1 MHNIYVAPIRYLDP
15 VLINQIAAGEV
26 VERPL
31 NVVKELVE
39 NALDAGSTHIK
50 ITLYDGGKTYI
61 KVQDNG
67 SGIASNQ
74 LSMALSRHATSKIPD
89 NDLFNIQSFGFR
101 GEALPSIASISRVAI
116 TSRTKNDETGFC
128 IKMEGGA
135 LKQEP
140 APVRSDFGTT
150 VEVSDLFY
158 ATPVRLKFLKTAH
171 TEQAHVTD
179 LVKKLALANPAVT
192 FILETDKKIILDLK
206 VDADASD
213 QNFAK
218 RLDDV
223 LSKTVTENCTVFE
236 AKREGIAIKGMISL
250 PTFHGGRATDQYMFV
265 NARVVRDKIMIN
277 ALKFAYRDVLEH
289 NRHPVAVLFLDID
302 PFMVDLNAHPNK
314 TEVRFRDGQLVR
326 SFILSSLSE
335 ALRESSKKTTNALAA
350 KAVAYITTEQEKRPV
365 CSAAPFPR
373 SSSASFKPSGR
384 IAFPTY
390 ERQQFQGGGA
400 AVRFLQDDSVPFS
413 SYVDQKPYAEI
424 QKEPVVPIIPVEHDY
439 PLGMARCQI
448 DATYIVS
455 EKNGDLI
462 LVDQHAA
469 AERLTYEKLKCQVL
483 NKSIPRSAL
492 LLPEMIDLSDM
503 DVALIK
509 EYETDIKNLG
519 FMFDLFGKIISVKE
533 VPILLEGCDV
543 KQLLRDLLN
552 DLAVHDAPVDFLM
565 RQMEKLST
573 HACHTSLR
581 AGDVMNLA
589 EMNALLRKMETTD
602 FSAQCNHGRPTYVRL
617 SKKDIE
623 KLFERR

>member
-1 MHNIYVAPIRYLDP
+1 MNNTYVAPIRYLDP

-39 NALDAGSTHIK
+39 NALDAGGTHIK
-50 ITLYDGGKTYI
+50 ITLYDGGKTHI

-67 SGIASNQ
+67 SGIPSDQ

-128 IKMEGGA
+128 IKMEGGS
-135 LKQEP
+135 LTQEP
-140 APVRSDFGTT
+140 APIRSDFGTT
-150 VEVSDLFY
+150 VEVFDLFY

-179 LVKKLALANPAVT
+179 LVKRLALANPAVT

-206 VDADASD
+206 VDTTTHD
-213 QNFAK
+213 QNFKK

-223 LSKTVTENCTVFE
+223 LSKTITENCTVFE
-236 AKREGIAIKGMISL
+236 SKREGIALKGMISL
-250 PTFHGGRATDQYMFV
+250 PTFHGGRASDQYMFV
-265 NARVVRDKIMIN
+265 NTRVVRDKIMIN

-335 ALRESSKKTTNALAA
+335 SLRESSKKTTNALTE
-350 KAVAYITTEQEKRPV
+350 KAVAYITTEQENRPAY
-365 CSAAPFPR
+365 SAVPFPR
-373 SSSASFKPSGR
+373 SSFASFKPSGKTR
-384 IAFPTY
+384 TLPY
-390 ERQQFQGGGA
+390 ERQQFQGNA
-400 AVRFLQDDSVPFS
+400 AMRVMPDDPVPFA
-413 SYVDQKPYAEI
+413 SYVQKNPYHETP
-424 QKEPVVPIIPVEHDY
+424 KEPLVPIVPTEHDY

-455 EKNGDLI
+455 EKKGDLI

-469 AERLTYEKLKCQVL
+469 AERLTYEKLKDQIL
-483 NKSIPRSAL
+483 NKCIPRSAL

-503 DVALIK
+503 DIALIQ
-509 EYETDIKNLG
+509 EHESDIKELG
-519 FMFDLFGKIISVKE
+519 FVFDLFGKIISIKE

-552 DLAVHDAPVDFLM
+552 DLTVNDAPVDFLM

-581 AGDVMNLA
+581 AGDVMNIA
-589 EMNALLRKMETTD
+589 EMNALLRQMETTD
-602 FSAQCNHGRPTYVRL
+602 FSAQCNHGRPTYIRL

>member
-1 MHNIYVAPIRYLDP
+1 MNNTYVAPIRYLDP

-39 NALDAGSTHIK
+39 NALDAGSTSIN
-50 ITLYDGGKTYI
+50 ITLYEGGKTYI

-67 SGIASNQ
+67 GGIESSQ

-101 GEALPSIASISRVAI
+101 GEALPSIASISRVTI
-116 TSRTKNDETGFC
+116 TSRTKNDETGFS
-128 IKMEGGA
+128 IKMDGGE
-135 LKQEP
+135 LKQD
-140 APVRSDFGTT
+140 ASPVRSDFGTT

-158 ATPVRLKFLKTAH
+158 ATPVRLKFLKTAG

-179 LVKKLALANPAVT
+179 LVKKLALANPAVAFT
-192 FILETDKKIILDLK
+192 LETDKKTLLDLK
-206 VDADASD
+206 VQD
-213 QNFAK
+213 QTSATHLEK
-218 RLDDV
+218 RLEDV
-223 LSKTVTENCTVFE
+223 LSKKVTENCALFE
-236 AKREGIAIKGMISL
+236 SKREGISIKGMISL
-250 PTFHGGRATDQYMFV
+250 PTFHGGRASDQFMFV
-265 NARVVRDKIMIN
+265 NSRVVRDKIMMN

-289 NRHPVAVLFLDID
+289 NRHPVAVLFLEID

-326 SFILSSLSE
+326 SFVLSSISE
-335 ALRESSKKTTNALAA
+335 ALRESSRDTTSALAE
-350 KAVAYITTEQEKRPV
+350 KAVAYMTKEQEGRPAW
-365 CSAAPFPR
+365 SATPFPR
-373 SSSASFKPSGR
+373 ASSAAYKPSGR
-384 IAFPTY
+384 TAFSTQD
-390 ERQQFQGGGA
+390 RSQFQGNA
-400 AVRFLQDDSVPFS
+400 AVQFFQDDPVPFS
-413 SYVDQKPYAEI
+413 SYVEQKPYSET
-424 QKEPVVPIIPVEHDY
+424 QKEPVVPMMAVEQDF
-439 PLGMARCQI
+439 PLGLARCQI

-455 EKNGDLI
+455 EKAGDLI

-469 AERLTYEKLKCQVL
+469 AERLTYEKLKNQIL
-483 NKSIPRSAL
+483 SKSIPRSAL

-503 DVALIK
+503 DTALITEHEK
-509 EYETDIKNLG
+509 DIKDLG
-519 FMFDLFGKIISVKE
+519 FVFDMFGKTISIKE
-533 VPILLEGCDV
+533 VPILLEGSDV

-552 DLAVHDAPVDFLM
+552 DLTVNDAPVDFLM

-581 AGDVMNLA
+581 AGDVMNIP
-589 EMNALLRKMETTD
+589 EMNALLRQMETTD

-617 SKKDIE
+617 VKKDIE

>member
-1 MHNIYVAPIRYLDP
+1 MNNTYPQPIRYLDP

-39 NALDAGSTHIK
+39 NALDAGSTRISV
-50 ITLYDGGKTYI
+50 TLYEGGKTYI
-61 KVQDNG
+61 KVEDNG
-67 SGIASNQ
+67 GGIAANQ

-101 GEALPSIASISRVAI
+101 GEALPSIASIARVAI
-116 TSRTKNDETGFC
+116 TSRTKEDDTGFC
-128 IKMEGGA
+128 VKMHGGELTQTA
-135 LKQEP
+135 T
-140 APVRSDFGTT
+140 PVKCDFGTT

-158 ATPVRLKFLKTAH
+158 ATPVRLKFLKTAG

-179 LVKKLALANPAVT
+179 LVRKLALANPAVAFT
-192 FILETDKKIILDLK
+192 LKTDKKTILDLK
-206 VDADASD
+206 VKD
-213 QNFAK
+213 QPNAAHLEN

-223 LSKTVTENCTVFE
+223 LSKKITENCTVFK
-236 AKREGIAIKGMISL
+236 AKREGMSIKGMLSL
-250 PTFHGGRATDQYMFV
+250 PTFHGGRASEQFMFV
-265 NARVVRDKIMIN
+265 NSRVVRDKIMIN

-289 NRHPVAVLFLDID
+289 NRHPVAVLFLEID

-326 SFILSSLSE
+326 SFVLSSISE
-335 ALRESSKKTTNALAA
+335 ALRESSRNTTQALAE
-350 KAVAYITTEQEKRPV
+350 KAVAYMTQEQENRPA
-365 CSAAPFPR
+365 CSAMPFPR
-373 SSSASFKPSGR
+373 ASSAGFKPSGR
-384 IAFPTY
+384 TSFQMQD
-390 ERQQFQGGGA
+390 RHQFQGNS
-400 AVRFLQDDSVPFS
+400 AVRLFQDDPMPFT
-413 SYVDQKPYAEI
+413 SYVATKPYVEI
-424 QKEPVVPIIPVEHDY
+424 QKQPVVPIIQVDHDY
-439 PLGMARCQI
+439 PLGLARCQI

-455 EKNGDLI
+455 EKDGDLI
-462 LVDQHAA
+462 LIDQHAA
-469 AERLTYEKLKCQVL
+469 AERLTYEKLKKQILHKAV
-483 NKSIPRSAL
+483 PRSAL

-509 EYETDIKNLG
+509 EHETDIKNLG
-519 FMFDLFGKIISVKE
+519 FVFDLYGKTISIKE

-552 DLAVHDAPVDFLM
+552 DLTVNDAPVDFLM

-581 AGDVMNLA
+581 AGDVMNIA
-589 EMNALLRKMETTD
+589 QMNALLRQMEETD

-617 SKKDIE
+617 VKKDIE

>member
-1 MHNIYVAPIRYLDP
+1 MNNTYVAPIRYLDP

-39 NALDAGSTHIK
+39 NALDAGSSTIK

-67 SGIASNQ
+67 AGIVSHQ

-89 NDLFNIQSFGFR
+89 NDLFNIKSFGFR

-128 IKMEGGA
+128 IKMEGGD

-179 LVKKLALANPAVT
+179 LVKKLALANPSVT
-192 FILETDKKIILDLK
+192 FMLETDKKTILDLK
-206 VDADASD
+206 VDTGAQD
-213 QNFAK
+213 QNFGK

-265 NARVVRDKIMIN
+265 NTRVVRDKIMIN

-335 ALRESSKKTTNALAA
+335 ALRESSKTTTKALAA
-350 KAVAYITTEQEKRPV
+350 KAVAYLTTEQEKRSSF
-365 CSAAPFPR
+365 SAAPFPR
-373 SSSASFKPSGR
+373 SSSASFKPAGR
-384 IAFPTY
+384 TPFPM
-390 ERQQFQGGGA
+390 QHFHGGA
-400 AVRFLQDDSVPFS
+400 AVRFLQDDPIPFS
-413 SYVDQKPYAEI
+413 SYVDQKKYNET

-455 EKNGDLI
+455 EKDGDLI

-469 AERLTYEKLKCQVL
+469 AERLTYEKLKNQVL
-483 NKSIPRSAL
+483 NKSVPRSVL
-492 LLPEMIDLSDM
+492 LLPEMVDLSDM
-503 DVALIK
+503 DMALIQ
-509 EYETDIKNLG
+509 EHESDIKKLG
-519 FMFDLFGKIISVKE
+519 FVFDLFGKIISVKE

-543 KQLLRDLLN
+543 KLLLRDLLN
-552 DLAVHDAPVDFLM
+552 DLTVNDAPVDFLM

-581 AGDVMNLA
+581 AGDVMNIL
-589 EMNALLRKMETTD
+589 EMNALLRQMETTD

>member
-1 MHNIYVAPIRYLDP
+1 MNDTYVAPIRYLDP

-39 NALDAGSTHIK
+39 NSLDACSTHIK

-67 SGIASNQ
+67 SGIIASQ

-128 IKMEGGA
+128 IKMEGGE

-140 APVRSDFGTT
+140 VPVRSDFGTT

-179 LVKKLALANPAVT
+179 LVKRLALANPAVMFT
-192 FILETDKKIILDLK
+192 LETDKKIILDLQ
-206 VDADASD
+206 VDTDGHD
-213 QNFAK
+213 QHFKK
-218 RLDDV
+218 RLDAV
-223 LSKTVTENCTVFE
+223 LSTTITENCTVFE
-236 AKREGIAIKGMISL
+236 AQREGIALKGMISL
-250 PTFHGGRATDQYMFV
+250 PTFHGGRSTDQYMFV
-265 NARVVRDKIMIN
+265 NTRVVRDKIMIN

-289 NRHPVAVLFLDID
+289 NRYPVAVLFLDID

-326 SFILSSLSE
+326 NFIVSSLSE
-335 ALRESSKKTTNALAA
+335 ALRDSSKQTANALAE
-350 KAVAYITTEQEKRPV
+350 KAVAYITTEQEKRPA

-384 IAFPTY
+384 TTPSIY
-390 ERQQFQGGGA
+390 ERQHFQGSA
-400 AVRFLQDDSVPFS
+400 AVRFFQDDPVPFS
-413 SYVDQKPYAEI
+413 SYVGQKQYNET
-424 QKEPVVPIIPVEHDY
+424 QKKTVVPIIPTEHDY

-469 AERLTYEKLKCQVL
+469 AERLTYEKLKNQVL
-483 NKSIPRSAL
+483 NKTIPRSAL

-509 EYETDIKNLG
+509 EHESDVKNLG
-519 FMFDLFGKIISVKE
+519 FVFDLFGTIISIKE

-552 DLAVHDAPVDFLM
+552 DLTVNDAPVDFLI

-581 AGDVMNLA
+581 AGDVMNIS
-589 EMNALLRKMETTD
+589 EMNALLRQMETTD